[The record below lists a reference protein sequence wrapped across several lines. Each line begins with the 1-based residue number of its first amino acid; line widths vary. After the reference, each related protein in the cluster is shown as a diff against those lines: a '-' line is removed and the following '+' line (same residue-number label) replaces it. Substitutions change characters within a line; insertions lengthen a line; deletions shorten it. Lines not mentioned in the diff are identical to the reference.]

1 MKQIHLLFFLL
12 ILQIG
17 TAQTL
22 VTGRVVDA
30 IEPDYFPPANVYVAP
45 NGAGTFTNEFGKFQL
60 EVGAGS
66 ALEISSLGYETRRIP
81 YDELTAPLLI
91 ELQPSAQLM
100 DEVVV
105 SANLKP
111 VRKLD
116 SPVPVDVYAPS
127 FFRKNPAPSVF
138 ESLQNVNGVRPQ
150 LNCNVCNTGDIHING
165 LEGPYTMVLI
175 DGMPMVSGLST
186 VYGLTGIPQALIE
199 RMEVVRGP
207 ASTLYGSEAVG
218 GLINLITKAPERAP
232 RFAADVFG
240 SDWGELNADLGARY
254 ALGKPVRGLLGVNH
268 FRYQNPIDRNGDGFT
283 DLTLQ
288 NRTSIFNKF
297 SFRRADGK
305 PFTLAGRFVH
315 EDRWG
320 GQMNWTPADRGG
332 DQVYGES
339 IRTNRWETF
348 GTYALPGRADVSVQ
362 FSANGHYQ
370 DSYYGDVAYRA
381 DQTVA
386 FAQLLWRKPL
396 GAHELL
402 TGASYRFTRY
412 DDDTPATGSETLN
425 APRRIHLPGIFV
437 QDEWS
442 VNARQKLL
450 AGLRYDLDSRHGG
463 ILAPRLNWK
472 WNSTNRRHVLRAGV
486 GNGYRV
492 ANVFTED
499 HAALTGARRVVFA
512 NELRPETSWNATVN
526 YGRKL
531 LLDDG
536 AVWNFDATAFHTH
549 FTNRI
554 LPDYETSANLIIYD
568 NLDGHALSRGV
579 SLNAD
584 YDAPATGWHLTAGV
598 TLMDVTVTENDETRR
613 QLLTET
619 VQGVWTISRTFERL
633 GLTVDYTGN
642 VYGPMRLPRLGPLDD
657 RPEFSPWWSLQNVQ
671 LTQRLGDRWELY
683 GGVKNLLDFRP
694 PANSIARAFDPFDR
708 GVTFDAA
715 GNALPTPNN
724 PRALTFD
731 PSYVYAPNQGVRG
744 FLGVRVT
751 VE

>member
-1 MKQIHLLFFLL
+1 MKQFLL
-12 ILQIG
+12 LLCA
-17 TAQTL
+17 TSNLVAQTV

-30 IEPDYFPPANVYVAP
+30 TEPDYFPPATIYVLATETGVYTDA
-45 NGAGTFTNEFGKFQL
+45 FGKFRV
-60 EVGAGS
+60 EVPTGS
-66 ALEISSLGYETRRIP
+66 DVEITALGYETLRLTHA
-81 YDELTAPLLI
+81 ELSVPLLV
-91 ELQPSAQLM
+91 ELQPSAELM

-105 SANLKP
+105 SASLKP
-111 VRKLD
+111 TRKLD
-116 SPVPVDVYAPS
+116 SPVPVDVYTPR

-138 ESLQNVNGVRPQ
+138 ESLQHVNGVRPQ

-175 DGMPMVSGLST
+175 DGMPIVSGLST

-232 RFAADVFG
+232 RFTADVFG

-254 ALGKPVRGLLGVNH
+254 ALGNRTHGLLGLHH
-268 FRYQNPIDRNGDGFT
+268 FRYQRPIDRNGDGFT

-288 NRTSIFNKF
+288 NRTSVFQKL
-297 SFRRADGK
+297 SFPRTDGK
-305 PFTLAGRFVH
+305 PFTLAGRFVY

-320 GQMNWTPADRGG
+320 GQTHWTPTDRGG
-332 DQVYGES
+332 NQVYGES
-339 IRTNRWETF
+339 IRTHRWETF
-348 GTYALPGRADVSVQ
+348 GTYALPGRANLTLQ
-362 FSANGHYQ
+362 YSANGHHQ
-370 DSYYGDVAYRA
+370 DSFYGDVPYRA

-386 FAQLLWRKPL
+386 FAQLLWRYPW

-402 TGASYRFTRY
+402 SGASYRYTHY
-412 DDDTPATGSETLN
+412 DDNTPATGSETAN
-425 APRRIHLPGIFV
+425 APSRIHLPGLFV
-437 QDEWS
+437 QDEWRW
-442 VNARQKLL
+442 NARQKLL
-450 AGLRYDLDSRHGG
+450 MGLRYDLDSRHGS

-472 WNSTNRRHVLRAGV
+472 WHSTNRQHVLRVGV

-499 HAALTGARRVVFA
+499 HAALTGARRVIFA
-512 NELRPETSWNATVN
+512 EALRPETSWNATLN
-526 YGRKL
+526 YHRTL
-531 LLDDG
+531 LLDAG
-536 AVWNFDATAFHTH
+536 AAVWNFDATLFYTH

-554 LPDYETSANLIIYD
+554 LPDYETNANLIIYD
-568 NLDGHALSRGV
+568 NLNGHSVSRGV
-579 SLNAD
+579 SLGAD
-584 YDAPATGWHLTAGV
+584 YDASATGWHLTAGL
-598 TLMDVTVTENDETRR
+598 TLMDVTVTENRATRR
-613 QLLTET
+613 QLLTES
-619 VQGVWTISRTFERL
+619 VQGVWTISYAFQRL
-633 GLTVDYTGN
+633 GLTIDYTGN

-671 LTQRLGDRWELY
+671 LTQRLGERVELY
-683 GGVKNLLDFRP
+683 GGVKNLLNFRP

-724 PRALTFD
+724 PNALTFD
-731 PSYVYAPNQGVRG
+731 PSYAYAPNQGIRG
-744 FLGVRVT
+744 FLGLRLTVR
-751 VE
+751 